1 MATAQL
7 DVDSNKFNLPV
18 VKASAGPDGIVV
30 SKLRNDGW
38 VTLDPGFLTTAQCES
53 KITYIDGKHSI
64 LSYCGYPIEQLCENS
79 DFLEVAPAAT
89 AYCRAGL
96 RRAFRRTSITRRWLA
111 KIRTMGSPALRS
123 PDERRPPSSRCN
135 TSLPGPPIF
144 LTTTSL
150 MRPPRSSWLAARTIV
165 RFTSSVV
172 VDEPM
177 LVLRLRALRGRLL
190 RMCLP
195 VA

>member
-64 LSYCGYPIEQLCENS
+64 LRYCGYPHRATVRELRFS
-79 DFLEVAPAAT
+79 GGGVAAAP
-89 AYCRAGL
+89 
-96 RRAFRRTSITRRWLA
+96 RRAA
-111 KIRTMGSPALRS
+111 EQG
-123 PDERRPPSSRCN
+123 
-135 TSLPGPPIF
+135 
-144 LTTTSL
+144 
-150 MRPPRSSWLAARTIV
+150 
-165 RFTSSVV
+165 
-172 VDEPM
+172 
-177 LVLRLRALRGRLL
+177 
-190 RMCLP
+190 
-195 VA
+195 

>member
-64 LSYCGYPIEQLCENS
+64 LRYCGYPIEQLCENS
-79 DFLEVAPAAT
+79 DFLEVAWLLRHGELPSRAEYEQFCADINHKTMVGEDFRTFMGSFPRSAHPMSVLASAINALAT
-89 AYCRAGL
+89 FYPDTTDISDNDQLDEA
-96 RRAFRRTSITRRWLA
+96 A
-111 KIRTMGSPALRS
+111 KIIMAK
-123 PDERRPPSSRCN
+123 
-135 TSLPGPPIF
+135 
-144 LTTTSL
+144 
-150 MRPPRSSWLAARTIV
+150 ARTIV
-165 RFTSSVV
+165 S
-172 VDEPM
+172 
-177 LVLRLRALRGRLL
+177 
-190 RMCLP
+190 
-195 VA
+195 

>member
-64 LSYCGYPIEQLCENS
+64 LRYRGYPIEQLCENS
-79 DFLEVAPAAT
+79 DFLEVA
-89 AYCRAGL
+89 
-96 RRAFRRTSITRRWLA
+96 W
-111 KIRTMGSPALRS
+111 
-123 PDERRPPSSRCN
+123 
-135 TSLPGPPIF
+135 
-144 LTTTSL
+144 
-150 MRPPRSSWLAARTIV
+150 
-165 RFTSSVV
+165 
-172 VDEPM
+172 
-177 LVLRLRALRGRLL
+177 LL
-190 RMCLP
+190 RHGELP
-195 VA
+195 SRAEYEQFCSWSA

>member
-64 LSYCGYPIEQLCENS
+64 LRYCGYPIEQLCENS
-79 DFLEVAPAAT
+79 DFLEGAWLLRHG
-89 AYCRAGL
+89 CRAGL
-96 RRAFRRTSITRRWLA
+96 SMSSSVRTSITRRWLA
-111 KIRTMGSPALRS
+111 KTSVPSWVRS
-123 PDERRPPSSRCN
+123 RAP
-135 TSLPGPPIF
+135 
-144 LTTTSL
+144 LT
-150 MRPPRSSWLAARTIV
+150 R
-165 RFTSSVV
+165 
-172 VDEPM
+172 
-177 LVLRLRALRGRLL
+177 
-190 RMCLP
+190 
-195 VA
+195 